1 MGHTTNR
8 YYIQNQVYSI
18 MLLVFCGILFHL
30 SSILFY
36 FTYWR
41 IVQFILLCFIYIF
54 HSVLC
59 YSTYIVYF
67 CIYPLHIMYL
77 ESRDWSNPC
86 SCQATDTS
94 WWTSV
99 CRSKLLATVNLSSPR
114 SRLTWVGQA
123 SHEIQADKCGE
134 HTHCKEKHRSRGETS
149 LNIFIYHLF
158 SILFCLLRQLQ

>member
-1 MGHTTNR
+1 MWHTTNR

-123 SHEIQADKCGE
+123 SHWQVWW
-134 HTHCKEKHRSRGETS
+134 THSLLKKHRSKGETS